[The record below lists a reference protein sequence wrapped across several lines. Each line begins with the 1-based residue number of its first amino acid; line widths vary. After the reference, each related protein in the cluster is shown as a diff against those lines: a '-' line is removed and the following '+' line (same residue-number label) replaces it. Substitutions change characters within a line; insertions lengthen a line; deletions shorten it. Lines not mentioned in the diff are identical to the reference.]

1 MRRSSSAAWL
11 LARAYTYKYHAQ
23 GDDRGDGLGETEFS
37 SDLIVWNGFIT
48 AEAQNVEA
56 GYAQIESS
64 KKKVYDYLLSKGI
77 AAEAVVFQFVNVTK
91 QYEPVYSANGS
102 WAGQRFTGY
111 RLSQGFTVESKS
123 VDAVENV
130 SREISSLIAQGVSI
144 EAMQP
149 DYYYTKLDDVKLSL
163 IEKASA
169 DARVRAEKIAVN
181 AGAKL
186 GGVASARR
194 ACSRSRVPIPTR
206 SSRPED
212 RSTPRAGRKRPVSP
226 CGSNTALSKRYGKSC
241 KNRPGLTSRWTERIF
256 FVLLLAA
263 VALRNDAVWRVVSGA
278 FVVWV
283 MCALWAVAPT
293 LRKPARGGRR
303 RRMRPVARR
312 PNPNMT
318 IKRKSTKSNE
328 IWKDL
333 SGCASHP
340 ALRGLCISAAYV
352 RRFITTCSRVGTA
365 VR

>member
-1 MRRSSSAAWL
+1 MKAYWKYLIIGVAVVVSAWL

-23 GDDRGDGLGETEFS
+23 ETIVVTGLGETEFM

-48 AEAQNVEA
+48 AEARNVEA

-77 AAEAVVFQFVNVTK
+77 AAEAVVFQFVNVNK

-181 AGAKL
+181 AGA
-186 GGVASARR
+186 
-194 ACSRSRVPIPTR
+194 
-206 SSRPED
+206 
-212 RSTPRAGRKRPVSP
+212 
-226 CGSNTALSKRYGKSC
+226 
-241 KNRPGLTSRWTERIF
+241 
-256 FVLLLAA
+256 
-263 VALRNDAVWRVVSGA
+263 
-278 FVVWV
+278 
-283 MCALWAVAPT
+283 
-293 LRKPARGGRR
+293 
-303 RRMRPVARR
+303 
-312 PNPNMT
+312 
-318 IKRKSTKSNE
+318 
-328 IWKDL
+328 
-333 SGCASHP
+333 
-340 ALRGLCISAAYV
+340 
-352 RRFITTCSRVGTA
+352 
-365 VR
+365 